1 MKHFVQKMT
10 QTALA
15 VPLAIAMT
23 FTAAQADTLKIA
35 LAETPSDELAAFF
48 VALDRA
54 KANGLDYEWTA
65 FSDEELA
72 VQAILSG
79 QMDIG
84 FGTPYSA
91 MQRSKAPIR
100 IIFQLSKLK
109 IFPVAVEEY
118 TDLSQLDGQ
127 PIMLHSRGGGT
138 DSIANVIE
146 DRMSMSFGDRSY
158 VPGSSNRVVA
168 MLAGQADAT
177 ILDLSNKNKIIAE
190 AGDRFNVLPM
200 FDVDASDEALF
211 ANLDWIKDNSEQV
224 GILVEALVSVWQDMA
239 EDPTI
244 ISRETDPE
252 GPIGQ
257 LPAEI
262 LAELDGFYTEAVAGG
277 LYDQDT
283 KLARFGARDYDA
295 EVGRWLSKDPI
306 RFDGGIN
313 LFGYANIDPINIVDV
328 TGEVGTFATFTA
340 QVTAPGT
347 ASNVGVIAVF
357 GTDRNS
363 SEVTFRVGAQINSSV
378 VAVGAAIGRGVSSG
392 FFFSDASEFLA
403 SDAVSVDTPFGG
415 VQVYIGE
422 SGVSGIGL
430 SGMSVGL
437 GVSLVGANS
446 GYSYSFPMI
455 NQHLADLNRLVS
467 DISDWFCQ

>member
-1 MKHFVQKMT
+1 MKHFVKQFT
-10 QTALA
+10 RAALA
-15 VPLAIAMT
+15 APLACALA
-23 FTAAQADTLKIA
+23 FSAAQAEPLKIA

-72 VQAILSG
+72 IQAILSG

-109 IFPVAVEEY
+109 FFPVAVKEY
-118 TDLSQLDGQ
+118 TELNQLDGL

-146 DRMSMSFGDRSY
+146 DRMNMSFGDRSY

-168 MLAGQADAT
+168 MLAGRADAT

-200 FDVDASDEALF
+200 FDVEASDEALF
-211 ANLDWIKDNSEQV
+211 ANLDWIKENSEQV
-224 GILVEALVSVWQDMA
+224 DILVGALVSVWQDM
-239 EDPTI
+239 EKDPTI
-244 ISRETDPE
+244 ISRETNPD

-277 LYDQDT
+277 LYDPNGGGRTAAKADIEWYSAAGQLDGDPSELNIEDFWYLAPLDAAT
-283 KLARFGARDYDA
+283 K
-295 EVGRWLSKDPI
+295 
-306 RFDGGIN
+306 
-313 LFGYANIDPINIVDV
+313 
-328 TGEVGTFATFTA
+328 
-340 QVTAPGT
+340 
-347 ASNVGVIAVF
+347 
-357 GTDRNS
+357 
-363 SEVTFRVGAQINSSV
+363 
-378 VAVGAAIGRGVSSG
+378 
-392 FFFSDASEFLA
+392 
-403 SDAVSVDTPFGG
+403 
-415 VQVYIGE
+415 
-422 SGVSGIGL
+422 
-430 SGMSVGL
+430 
-437 GVSLVGANS
+437 
-446 GYSYSFPMI
+446 
-455 NQHLADLNRLVS
+455 
-467 DISDWFCQ
+467 